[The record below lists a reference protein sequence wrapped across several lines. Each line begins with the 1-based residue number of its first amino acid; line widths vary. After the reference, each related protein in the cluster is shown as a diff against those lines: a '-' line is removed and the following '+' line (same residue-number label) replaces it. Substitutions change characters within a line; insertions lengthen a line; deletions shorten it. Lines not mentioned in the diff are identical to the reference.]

1 MLFEPIAI
9 NLSCMKRVF
18 SLLTAITLLTAGTV
32 TTSKAQVNVNV
43 NIGVQPLWGPV
54 GYDVAE
60 YYYLP
65 DVQAYYY
72 VPRHQF
78 IYLNGGN
85 WVFAYNLPV
94 AYRSYDLY
102 SGYKV
107 VINEPRPYLH
117 FASHKV
123 KYAKYKGWKGKQ
135 GAIRDSRDPKY
146 YVVKGHPGHGGGNAK
161 VGGSGGSHGGGKG
174 GSPGGHGGGKGH
186 GKGKH

>member
-1 MLFEPIAI
+1 
-9 NLSCMKRVF
+9 MKRVIPII
-18 SLLTAITLLTAGTV
+18 TAIIALTAGTI
-32 TTSKAQVNVNV
+32 TSSKAQVNVSV
-43 NIGVQPLWGPV
+43 NIGMQPLWGPV
-54 GYDVAE
+54 GYDVVE

-72 VPRHQF
+72 VPRRQF
-78 IYLNGGN
+78 VYLSGGN
-85 WVFAYNLPV
+85 WVFGYNLPV

-161 VGGSGGSHGGGKG
+161 AAGYKSKGHGGGN
-174 GSPGGHGGGKGH
+174 SGGHGGGHGGGGGKGQ